1 MNARFVNPHPL
12 PAGLPLPSPLCT
24 TALLLGLLGA
34 GSAWSQAQP
43 TPAPAADMGT
53 VEVQGQRDN
62 DQARR
67 EQSTASKII
76 IGREEIERQGDATV
90 GEVLRRLPGVT
101 VQGAPGRGGAI
112 RMRGLGGGYT
122 QILLDGERVPP
133 GFSIDSLT
141 PAQIERI
148 EVQRAPTA
156 DTGARAVAGTIN
168 IILREGRRNTPDDF
182 QLGAS
187 LQHDNGTGTVNWVH
201 NLRTEGMTG
210 TFTVNASQGKRA
222 DENSATSHFRDAT
235 QDWSGEREEVF
246 LSDRRAIHANAR
258 LQWRGEQGRS
268 LTLMPF
274 VVASDYS
281 SRSDVAVQRTGT
293 YLVNNLATTGTQSN
307 SATTQTD
314 SRFGMARLNGVWAQ
328 RLGSND
334 RLELKFGVGQSSYDM
349 TRQTLARTNGPLLLN
364 RSETQDFS
372 DDSWSLSSK
381 WTRIV
386 GEGNQWV
393 SGAELEGVKRV
404 ERGGSPD
411 VEDGGDLH
419 ATSQRWALYT
429 QNEFRINPK
438 WSAYAGLRHE
448 NITTEGTLADTIK
461 RNDSSVTTPL
471 LHALYKPDPSRRDQ
485 IRMSLTRSYKTPT
498 LYNLIAR
505 YVPSILDNSATRPD
519 RVGNPDLKPE
529 LATGIDVAFERYLD
543 GGGVLSA
550 NVFHRRLSDY
560 IRYTT
565 SQEVQTVGGLT
576 ETRWV
581 SRPNNVGD
589 AWTQGLELE
598 AKFRLN
604 QLLPEAPAIDIRS
617 NASFFRSRVLSVPG
631 PNNRLDQQPDMTAN
645 LGADYRLRG
654 MPLTLGGNI
663 NFNPD
668 YDTRR
673 TDIQWRYQGIKQVV
687 DVYGLWRFSPAA
699 ALRLTV
705 SNLVP
710 RDYITGST
718 FNNGTTIEQARSKDH
733 NWRTIMLRL
742 ELKI

>member
-1 MNARFVNPHPL
+1 MNARHVTPKMPTQAA
-12 PAGLPLPSPLCT
+12 PQALCT
-24 TALLLGLLGA
+24 AALLLGLLGA
-34 GSAWSQAQP
+34 HAARAQSP
-43 TPAPAADMGT
+43 APAAPAADMGT
-53 VEVQGQRDN
+53 IEVQGQRDN
-62 DQARR
+62 DQIRR
-67 EQSTASKII
+67 EQSSASKIV

-168 IILREGRRNTPDDF
+168 IILREGRRNTPDDL

-187 LQHDNGTGTVNWVH
+187 LQHDNGTGTLSWVH

-210 TFTVNASQGKRA
+210 TFSVNASQGKRP
-222 DENSATSHFRDAT
+222 DENSAQTQFRDD
-235 QDWSGEREEVF
+235 QQNWQGEREEVF
-246 LSDRRAIHANAR
+246 LSDRRAVHANAR
-258 LQWRGEQGRS
+258 LQWRGEQGRT

-281 SRSDVAVQRTGT
+281 SRSDVTVQRTGT
-293 YLVNNLATTGTQSN
+293 YLVDGVPTTGTQRN

-314 SRFGMARLNGVWAQ
+314 SRFGMLRLNGVWAQ
-328 RLGSND
+328 RLSSDD
-334 RLELKFGVGQSSYDM
+334 RLELRFGVGQSSYDM
-349 TRQTLARTNGPLLLN
+349 ARQTNARTNGPLLVN
-364 RSETQDFS
+364 RQETQDFS
-372 DDSWSLSSK
+372 DDSWNLTGK
-381 WTRIV
+381 WTRII
-386 GEGNQWV
+386 GEGHQWV
-393 SGAELEGVKRV
+393 SGLELEGVKRL
-404 ERGGSPD
+404 ERGGSAE
-411 VEDGGDLH
+411 VEDGGDLQ
-419 ATSQRWALYT
+419 ASSQRWAIYT
-429 QNEFRINPK
+429 QDEFRINPN

-448 NITTEGTLADTIK
+448 NITTEGTLGDALK
-461 RNDSSVTTPL
+461 RNESSVTTPL
-471 LHALYKPDPSRRDQ
+471 LHALYKPDPKRRDQ

-505 YVPSILDNSATRPD
+505 YVPSILENSATRPD

-529 LATGIDVAFERYLD
+529 LSTGVDVAFERYLD

-550 NVFHRRLSDY
+550 NVFHRRLTDH

-565 SQEVQTVGGLT
+565 GLETQMVGGVT
-576 ETRWV
+576 EQRWV
-581 SRPNNVGD
+581 SRPTNVGQ

-654 MPLTLGGNI
+654 MPLTLGGNL

-710 RDYITGST
+710 RDHITGST
-718 FNNGTTIEQARSKDH
+718 FNNGTTLEQARNNDH